1 MSNRV
6 VAVVPAAGLGTRMG
20 GTTPKQYLTLGGLP
34 LLVHSLRV
42 LDSVE
47 SIADI
52 IIVVPEAD
60 RHFCETEMV
69 RPFDF
74 KKVSKVVA
82 GGRRRQDSVRNGLA
96 AVSGSPDF
104 VVVHDGVRPFIT
116 KELVTRAVESGV
128 QTGASVVAMAMP
140 DTVKQVDAE
149 GVVQQTLKREELWL
163 IQTPQVFRYS
173 WLTEAHQVAEER
185 NLDVTDDAAL
195 IEELGYPVTVVQG
208 SSMNIKI
215 TKPDDLELG
224 EAIITSRKTPG
235 G

>member
-6 VAVVPAAGLGTRMG
+6 VAVVPAAGRGARMG
-20 GTTPKQYLTLGGLP
+20 GVTPKQYLTLGGLP

-52 IIVVPEAD
+52 IVVVPEAD
-60 RHFCETEMV
+60 RQFCETELV
-69 RPFDF
+69 RPFDI

-82 GGRRRQDSVRNGLA
+82 GGRRRQDSVRKGLA
-96 AVSGSPDF
+96 AVAGSPDF

-128 QTGASVVAMAMP
+128 RTGASVVAMAMP
-140 DTVKQVDAE
+140 DTVKQVNAE
-149 GVVQQTLKREELWL
+149 GVVQKTLKREELWL
-163 IQTPQVFRYS
+163 AQTPQVFRFA
-173 WLTEAHQVAEER
+173 WLTEAHHFAEEK

-195 IEELGYPVTVVQG
+195 IENLGYPVTVVQG

-224 EAIITSRKTPG
+224 EAIITSRHTPG